1 MEGDLE
7 EVPRDG
13 ETREAGAE
21 DGVAQGAAAVP
32 SCRRRLGR
40 GGGGR
45 RDGCDSSPG
54 VEGETGEQTGRSRRR
69 RGQHGVRRSG
79 LDEKAA
85 GGGSAVVERRAVQ
98 VRIFF
103 LGWAARIWWAW
114 RTLSP

>member
-32 SCRRRLGR
+32 SCWRGRGRGR
-40 GGGGR
+40 GGGG
-45 RDGCDSSPG
+45 GSDSSP
-54 VEGETGEQTGRSRRR
+54 GEQTGRSRRK

-85 GGGSAVVERRAVQ
+85 GGGSWLPAAVVERRAVR
-98 VRIFF
+98 VRIFLF
-103 LGWAARIWWAW
+103 PPGMVRIWWAW